1 MTVLI
6 DRMMKPYLKVCLVLF
21 MKCLFKYFYRARRL
35 AVEVAEEG
43 VEEEGEGEEV
53 GVEGHRLLSGVLP
66 GVLPKSRILENTD
79 YSRQ

>member
-1 MTVLI
+1 ME
-6 DRMMKPYLKVCLVLF
+6 
-21 MKCLFKYFYRARRL
+21 
-35 AVEVAEEG
+35 EVG
-43 VEEEGEGEEV
+43 EGEEVEEV

>member
-1 MTVLI
+1 M
-6 DRMMKPYLKVCLVLF
+6 
-21 MKCLFKYFYRARRL
+21 
-35 AVEVAEEG
+35 AEEVG
-43 VEEEGEGEEV
+43 EGEEGEEV